1 MARMTDS
8 SSVAASAVTS
18 NILAGKLH
26 EFLNE
31 PSIVRLLAT
40 SSATGINAT
49 FLIGGE
55 SICQDQLISLANR
68 FPIFPDDMVVE
79 GAGFPNDRMVLTYR
93 NTTAAALTVISA
105 VDVLPA

>member
-1 MARMTDS
+1 MTDS
-8 SSVAASAVTS
+8 SSVAGSAATT

-26 EFLNE
+26 EFLQE
-31 PSIVRLLAT
+31 PSIIRLLAT

-49 FLIGGE
+49 LLVGGE
-55 SICQDQLISLANR
+55 SICQDQLISFANR

-79 GAGFPNDRMVLTYR
+79 GAGFPSDRLVLTYR
-93 NTTAAALTVISA
+93 NTTVGALTVLTA

>member
-1 MARMTDS
+1 MARMSDS
-8 SSVAASAVTS
+8 SAVAANTTTA

-31 PSIVRLLAT
+31 NSVVRLLAT

-49 FLIGGE
+49 LLVGGE
-55 SICQDQLISLANR
+55 SVCQDQIVSFANR

-79 GAGFPNDRMVLTYR
+79 AGGFAGDRLVLFYR
-93 NTTAAALTVISA
+93 NTTGGSLTANTA

>member
-8 SSVAASAVTS
+8 ESVAANTTTGNV
-18 NILAGKLH
+18 LAGKLH

-31 PSIVRLLAT
+31 NSIVRLLAT

-49 FLIGGE
+49 FLVGGE
-55 SICQDQLISLANR
+55 SICQDQIISLANR

-79 GAGFPNDRMVLTYR
+79 GAGFASDRLFYFLR
-93 NTTAAALTVISA
+93 NTTGGALTVISA
-105 VDVLPA
+105 VDVYPA

>member
-8 SSVAASAVTS
+8 SSVAGSAVTL

-26 EFLNE
+26 EFLQE

-40 SSATGINAT
+40 SSATGLNAT
-49 FLIGGE
+49 LLVGGE
-55 SICQDQLISLANR
+55 SVCQDQLISFANR

-79 GAGFPNDRMVLTYR
+79 GAGFPPDRLVLTYR
-93 NTTAAALTVISA
+93 NTTVAAITALTA